1 MDWMRLRLRG
11 LQEFLACSEILGTL
25 AAAGAV
31 APVIEV
37 VLDKS
42 IILRNHSLTAA
53 LVPGWAC
60 RYSYWTGD
68 SPGGCAS
75 LTYITYVHRTVDK
88 SYVKYIRSGRVAVT
102 VVT

>member
-1 MDWMRLRLRG
+1 MRLRLRG

-31 APVIEV
+31 APVIEI

-60 RYSYWTGD
+60 S
-68 SPGGCAS
+68 
-75 LTYITYVHRTVDK
+75 TV
-88 SYVKYIRSGRVAVT
+88 IGRGIHPEDVLP
-102 VVT
+102 